1 MRPAWHTGPENT
13 EPEQGMQNL
22 TLTGEQKRVLTLP
35 VRHPVLIK
43 GAAGSGKTTIALCR
57 ARHLM
62 ETDRDLFRPT
72 RVGVI
77 SYTNALVN
85 YARRLLDGAECVV
98 STLHSLAGSMLC
110 RAGVRCEVEK
120 RDSMLD
126 GFVLAALRE
135 LPREAGAPR
144 AILNKPVAF
153 FREEIAWIK
162 GRGLANLDAYLATA
176 RAGRG
181 TADRVTTQDKPLI
194 WSVLDGYNRRLQS
207 ADHVDW
213 EDLILRALALSERPG
228 FKPPFSHL
236 VIDEAQDLTFAQRAL
251 VARLV
256 EPETDSITLVADA
269 AQCIYQSGFSWAD
282 TGLNVR
288 GRAVEFRRNYRN
300 TRQIAAAA
308 CSLLSHEPDRRDF
321 TATVL
326 PEREGPRPRL
336 VPANSPGGQFAW
348 LGDTLAA
355 LDREG
360 ATVAIASPNRATAR
374 GIAGALAGRG
384 FPVRDLKSREPAPAD
399 AIVVDTLHAIKGI
412 EFDHVFLCDLNEDTL
427 PMDDADPESGSRLR
441 KLLYV
446 GMTRARQSLTLVA
459 SGSPSRLLA
468 EIDASKLEMTEI
480 RHA

>member
-1 MRPAWHTGPENT
+1 
-13 EPEQGMQNL
+13 MQNL
-22 TLTGEQKRVLTLP
+22 ALTGEQKRVLTLP

-57 ARHLM
+57 ARHLL

-85 YARRLLDGAECVV
+85 YARSLLNSAECKVT
-98 STLHSLAGSMLC
+98 TLHSLAGSMLW
-110 RAGVRCEVEK
+110 RARVRSEVEK
-120 RDSMLD
+120 SEPTLD

-135 LPREAGAPR
+135 LPQEAGAPR
-144 AILNKPVAF
+144 AILNKPLSF
-153 FREEIAWIK
+153 YREEIAWIK
-162 GRGLANLDAYLATA
+162 GRNIANLDAYLATA

-181 TADRVTTQDKPLI
+181 TTDRVTAQDKPLI
-194 WSVLDGYNRRLQS
+194 WSVLEGYNRRLQD
-207 ADHVDW
+207 ADRVDW
-213 EDLILRALALSERPG
+213 EDLILLALALAERPG

-236 VIDEAQDLTFAQRAL
+236 VVDEAQDLTFAQRAL

-300 TRQIAAAA
+300 SRQIAEAA

-321 TATVL
+321 TETVL

-348 LGDTLAA
+348 LGTTLAT
-355 LDREG
+355 LDRMQ
-360 ATVAIASPNRATAR
+360 ATVAIASPKRAAAR
-374 GIAGALAGRG
+374 ELAAALAGRG
-384 FPVRDLKSREPAPAD
+384 FPVRDLKCRGPVPAG

-412 EFDHVFLCDLNEDTL
+412 EFDHVILCDLNEDAL
-427 PMDDADPESGSRLR
+427 PVDDADPESGSRLR

-446 GMTRARQSLTLVA
+446 GMTRARQTLALVT
-459 SGSPSRLLA
+459 SGAPSRLLA
-468 EIDASKLEMTEI
+468 EIDAATLETTEI